1 MPDDTNDRYG
11 DHTVRKWNVA
21 ELTDTE
27 LMNELNT
34 SRCQD
39 DRPLRV
45 LRVRHEGL
53 VLNILRSQDVRGS
66 DAEDVAAHV
75 WWKVARLARQGR
87 WNPAKA
93 VHTQDPFVPLLKKIT
108 SNLGRDFWRQENT
121 RKKQFKRLEQHV
133 RLFGADW
140 RDAAAPTSR
149 EWKAVRPVPSGVP
162 DSLAAV
168 VAELPD
174 DLRLAYE
181 LHAQGLGCRDIGERV
196 GCSAATAN
204 RRVNRAKKVIASTVR
219 NPRSSVR

>member
-1 MPDDTNDRYG
+1 MPDDTNDRHG
-11 DHTVRKWNVA
+11 DHTVRKWNA
-21 ELTDTE
+21 AALTDTE

-45 LRVRHEGL
+45 LEVRHEGL
-53 VLNILRSQDVRGS
+53 VLNVLRRQHVRGG
-66 DAEDVAAHV
+66 DAEGVAAEV
-75 WWKVARLARQGR
+75 WWRVARLAQQGR

-108 SNLGRDFWRQENT
+108 RNLGRDFWRREKT
-121 RKKQFKRLEQHV
+121 RNKRFKRFDQHV

-149 EWKAVRPVPSGVP
+149 ECRSVRPVPCGVP
-162 DSLAAV
+162 NSLASL
-168 VAELPD
+168 VAELPE

-181 LHAQGLGCRDIGERV
+181 LHAEGLGCREIGKRV

-204 RRVNRAKKVIASTVR
+204 RRVNRAKKAIACTAQ
-219 NPRSSVR
+219 NARSSMR